1 MHIPDGVLSLP
12 VLLVGGAV
20 AAAALIR
27 AVPRVDE
34 AALPKV
40 AVVSAMFFVASLI
53 SVPVGPTSVHLLLSG
68 LMGFVLGWAAVPAV
82 FVGLVLQAV
91 FFGFGGLT
99 TLGVTTCVIALPGIA
114 WAMLF
119 RPLVTRTPSPAGRGA
134 WAGLAAALS
143 LATSGLLVVAMLGLS
158 DPSYLVAAP
167 FVLASW
173 VPLVIGEA
181 LITGFAVAFLARV
194 RPEALDLPVVRHA

>member
-12 VLLVGGAV
+12 VVIGGGVV
-20 AAAALIR
+20 AAAALVK
-27 AVPRVDE
+27 ALPRVDE

-53 SVPVGPTSVHLLLSG
+53 NVPIGPTSVHLVLSA

-99 TLGVTTCVIALPGIA
+99 TLGVTTCTIALPGLV
-114 WAMLF
+114 WASLF
-119 RPLVTRTPSPAGRGA
+119 RPLLARSNGAGARGA

-143 LATSGLLVVAMLGLS
+143 IATSGLMVITVLALS
-158 DPSYLVAAP
+158 DPHYLAAAP
-167 FVLASW
+167 FVLATYL
-173 VPLVIGEA
+173 PLMAGEA
-181 LITGFAVAFLARV
+181 LVTGFAVAFLARV
-194 RPEALDLPVVRHA
+194 RPDALDLPLPQHA